1 LRARDAQTAFLRQA
15 DPAASDVPLRH
26 EPVRG
31 GFDGRHA
38 EYLRGQFEA
47 GRLVAYGPVL
57 SQNPFGL
64 IIVEAEEEREVHE
77 LMAGDPKIGAGLN
90 GYDIAPMHVTGAR
103 AT

>member
-1 LRARDAQTAFLRQA
+1 MSKQHFFVRLIPPRATFPYDMS
-15 DPAASDVPLRH
+15 PEEAALM
-26 EPVRG
+26 
-31 GFDGRHA
+31 GRHA

-47 GRLVAYGPVL
+47 GHLVAYGPVL

-77 LMAGDPKIGAGLN
+77 LMAGDPTIGAGLN